1 MKHYKMLIEPTD
13 GTPPVMW
20 EGDAVCFMD
29 ACILARRTVDPTLGN
44 NQVLTQVRSFSD
56 TTKITSQLPLRV
68 LSG

>member
-1 MKHYKMLIEPTD
+1 MNHYRMRIEPTD
-13 GTPPVMW
+13 GTPPTVW

-56 TTKITSQLPLRV
+56 TTKLTSALPLRV